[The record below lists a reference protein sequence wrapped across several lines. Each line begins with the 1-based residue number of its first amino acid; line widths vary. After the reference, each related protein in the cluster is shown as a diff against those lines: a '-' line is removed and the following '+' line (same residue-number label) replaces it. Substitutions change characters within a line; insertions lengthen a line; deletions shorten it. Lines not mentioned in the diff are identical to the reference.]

1 MERIFKIIS
10 FAFTVL
16 LITSCNNKKEEN
28 SKEALKSNLSKSK
41 ILFCSFPD
49 TVKVNKVIDGKLQY
63 DVSNVDST
71 ITSSRFL
78 VLVLSTSVNKELANY
93 NEVDNNALLSY
104 VDSLNTGKFEFKAV
118 FEKKGKQMLN
128 IVIRDHKFLK
138 PQKNIPRDKM
148 ILRTSDC
155 LFSKEVYVVDW
166 KIPDDHFDTTSNF
179 LYTDKRKTNNIVIDS
194 PQFNPATLS
203 NFETKLSDYTFNSSN
218 YSTFSKITE
227 HYGNKVG
234 MDMSN
239 VKNEKISVGDITN
252 VEKKGSYIEGQP
264 AGYNGGEYKVDDTN
278 GGRTLMYTALDKDMV
293 VVNLFEGKVDTK
305 LDNKYN
311 FMSVIDHEGGPIGHL
326 VNPDK
331 KHSDIY
337 TDQISKYGK
346 LVSPDF
352 LKNLQDNYKSYKKD
366 GD

>member
-28 SKEALKSNLSKSK
+28 STETLKSNLSKSK

-63 DVSNVDST
+63 DVSNIDST
-71 ITSSRFL
+71 VTSSRFL

-93 NEVDNNALLSY
+93 KEVDNNALLSY

-155 LFSKEVYVVDW
+155 LFSKEVFVVD
-166 KIPDDHFDTTSNF
+166 
-179 LYTDKRKTNNIVIDS
+179 
-194 PQFNPATLS
+194 
-203 NFETKLSDYTFNSSN
+203 
-218 YSTFSKITE
+218 
-227 HYGNKVG
+227 
-234 MDMSN
+234 
-239 VKNEKISVGDITN
+239 
-252 VEKKGSYIEGQP
+252 
-264 AGYNGGEYKVDDTN
+264 
-278 GGRTLMYTALDKDMV
+278 
-293 VVNLFEGKVDTK
+293 
-305 LDNKYN
+305 
-311 FMSVIDHEGGPIGHL
+311 
-326 VNPDK
+326 
-331 KHSDIY
+331 
-337 TDQISKYGK
+337 
-346 LVSPDF
+346 
-352 LKNLQDNYKSYKKD
+352 
-366 GD
+366 